1 MIKEVL
7 HNGQLLALIVSA
19 THKSEGAEFL
29 TPSSYPMQLGVL
41 CHPKSYVI
49 QPHLHTDS
57 PRKVVATQE
66 VLFLRKGKVRVD
78 FFDDDHNYLESRI
91 LATGDTILLVSGG
104 HGFEA
109 LEEIEMVEAKTGP
122 FLGDDSKTRFEPID
136 AAQAIIIE

>member
-1 MIKEVL
+1 MIKEVI

-19 THKSEGAEFL
+19 SHKSEGAEFL
-29 TPSSYPMQLGVL
+29 TPSSYPLQLGVL

-57 PRKVVATQE
+57 PRQVVATQE

-78 FFDDDHNYLESRI
+78 FFDDDCSYLESRI
-91 LATGDTILLVSGG
+91 LAAGHTILLVSGG

-109 LEEIEMVEAKTGP
+109 LEELEMIEAKTGP
-122 FLGDDSKTRFEPID
+122 FIGDKNKTRFDPID
-136 AAQAIIIE
+136 AEQVKIIE